1 MFSEASVKIVIGGM
15 VVLDNAKSIE
25 SLYFLVQYI
34 LTRLR
39 VPVNGTVVDARIA
52 CIKVSQSCYLGN
64 DTPGLYK
71 PNLTNS

>member
-25 SLYFLVQYI
+25 SLYFLVQ
-34 LTRLR
+34 TRLR
-39 VPVNGTVVDARIA
+39 VPVNGTVIDARIA